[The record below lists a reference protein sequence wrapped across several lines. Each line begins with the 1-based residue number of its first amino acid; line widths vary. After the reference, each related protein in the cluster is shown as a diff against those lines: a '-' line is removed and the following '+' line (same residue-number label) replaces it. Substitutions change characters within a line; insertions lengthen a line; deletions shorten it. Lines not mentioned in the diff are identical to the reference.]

1 MSNLTTFKGANLPA
15 VADLSKALKSNLANV
30 TDVGTVIIKMD
41 KTGHWVFGSDQT
53 EIQDGS
59 EWAIN
64 PFSFVHGYIAW
75 GASEVLGEKM
85 VPINQPLPELEPA
98 PANAK
103 KGWELQVGLEM
114 TCING
119 DDKGLTARWA
129 TTATGGKRAIQ
140 ALGVEISEQIEKDST
155 TPVAIVALETEH
167 YTHKS
172 YGKVYT
178 PKIRVIRFES
188 MNVESAQEAPELEA
202 PEVEEAEAA
211 PAPAAPVRR
220 RRAAV

>member
-30 TDVGTVIIKMD
+30 ADVGTVIIKMD
-41 KTGHWVFGSDQT
+41 KTGHWVFGSDST
-53 EIQDGS
+53 ETQDNS

-64 PFSFVHGYIAW
+64 PFSFIHGYIAW
-75 GASEVLGEKM
+75 GNSEVLGEKM

-103 KGWELQVGLEM
+103 RGWEVQVGLEM

-140 ALGVEISEQIEKDST
+140 ALGVEIAEQIEKDPT
-155 TPVAIVALETEH
+155 KPVAIVSLETEH
-167 YTHKS
+167 YTHRS

-178 PKIRVIRFES
+178 PKISVVRWES
-188 MNVESAQEAPELEA
+188 MDVESATDAPQLVA
-202 PEVEEAEAA
+202 EEATDLEET
-211 PAPAAPVRR
+211 PAPAAPIRR

>member
-1 MSNLTTFKGANLPA
+1 MSNLVTFKNANLPA
-15 VADLSKALKSNLANV
+15 VADLSAALKTNLANV

-41 KTGHWVFGSDQT
+41 KAGHWVFGSDQT
-53 EIQDGS
+53 EVQDGS

-114 TCING
+114 KCING
-119 DDKGLTARWA
+119 DDKGLVARWA

-140 ALGVEISEQIEKDST
+140 ALGVEIAQQIEKDASK
-155 TPVAIVALETEH
+155 PVAIVSLQTEH

-178 PKIRVIRFES
+178 PKIEVLRFES
-188 MNVESAQEAPELEA
+188 MEVESANEAPELEA
-202 PEVEEAEAA
+202 PEVEAEEAPAA
-211 PAPAAPVRR
+211 PAPVRR
-220 RRAAV
+220 RRAV

>member
-15 VADLSKALKSNLANV
+15 VADLSKALKANLSNVA
-30 TDVGTVIIKMD
+30 DVGTVIIKMD
-41 KTGHWVFGSDQT
+41 KTGHWVFGSDST
-53 EIQDGS
+53 ETQDGS

-64 PFSFVHGYIAW
+64 PFSFIHGYIAW
-75 GASEVLGEKM
+75 GNSEVLGEKM
-85 VPINQPLPELEPA
+85 VAINQPLPELEPA

-103 KGWELQVGLEM
+103 RGWEVQVGLEM

-119 DDKGLTARWA
+119 DDKGLSARWA

-140 ALGVEISEQIEKDST
+140 ALGVEIAEQIEKDPT
-155 TPVAIVALETEH
+155 KPVAIVALETEH

-178 PKIRVIRFES
+178 PKIRVIRWES
-188 MNVESAQEAPELEA
+188 MNVESAEEAPQLEEPELE
-202 PEVEEAEAA
+202 VEE
-211 PAPAAPVRR
+211 PSIAPAAPARR

>member
-30 TDVGTVIIKMD
+30 ADVGTVIIKMD
-41 KTGHWVFGSDQT
+41 KTGHWVYGGDQT
-53 EIQDGS
+53 EVQEGS
-59 EWAIN
+59 EWAVN

-75 GASEVLGEKM
+75 GNSEVLGEKM
-85 VPINQPLPELEPA
+85 VPVTEPLPELEPA

-103 KGWELQVGLEM
+103 RGWELQVGFEM

-119 DDKGLTARWA
+119 DDKGLVARFA
-129 TTATGGKRAIQ
+129 STSTGGKRALQ
-140 ALGVEISEQIEKDST
+140 SLGTVISEHINVDQD
-155 TPVAIVALETEH
+155 TPVAIVSLATDH
-167 YTHKS
+167 YSHKS

-178 PKIRVIRFES
+178 PVFVIVRFES
-188 MNVESAQEAPELEA
+188 MNVESATDAPQLEAEDLTEEAPA
-202 PEVEEAEAA
+202 T
-211 PAPAAPVRR
+211 PAPTTRR

>member
-1 MSNLTTFKGANLPA
+1 MNSLTTFKAAGLPA
-15 VADLSKALKSNLANV
+15 VKDLASALKTNLPSVASA
-30 TDVGTVIIKMD
+30 GTVIIKMD

-103 KGWELQVGLEM
+103 KGWEVQVGLEM
-114 TCING
+114 KCING

-140 ALGVEISEQIEKDST
+140 ALGVEIAEQIEKDSSK
-155 TPVAIVALETEH
+155 PVAIVSLETEH

-178 PKIRVIRFES
+178 PKIRVVRFES
-188 MNVESAQEAPELEA
+188 MEVESATDAPELEA
-202 PEVEEAEAA
+202 PEVEEVEA
-211 PAPAAPVRR
+211 APAAPVRR

>member
-30 TDVGTVIIKMD
+30 ADIGTVIIKMD

-85 VPINQPLPELEPA
+85 VPVTQPLPELEPA

-103 KGWELQVGLEM
+103 KGWEVQVGLEL

-119 DDKGLTARWA
+119 DDKGLVARWA

-140 ALGVEISEQIEKDST
+140 GLGAEIAEQIEKDST
-155 TPVAIVALETEH
+155 KPVAIVALETEH

-178 PKIRVIRFES
+178 PKIRVIRWES
-188 MNVESAQEAPELEA
+188 MNVESAVQEPALELEE
-202 PEVEEAEAA
+202 PPLVEEV
-211 PAPAAPVRR
+211 APAAPVRR
-220 RRAAV
+220 RRAVV

>member
-15 VADLSKALKSNLANV
+15 VADLSAALKSNLANV

-53 EIQDGS
+53 ETQDGS

-75 GASEVLGEKM
+75 GAIEILGEKM

-103 KGWELQVGLEM
+103 KGWEVQVGLEL

-140 ALGVEISEQIEKDST
+140 ALGVEIAEQIEKDSSK
-155 TPVAIVALETEH
+155 PVAIVALETEH

-188 MNVESAQEAPELEA
+188 MDVESATDAPQLEAKEAEIEEAPA
-202 PEVEEAEAA
+202 SAT
-211 PAPAAPVRR
+211 PVRR

>member
-15 VADLSKALKSNLANV
+15 VADLSAALKSNLANV

-53 EIQDGS
+53 ETQDGS

-103 KGWELQVGLEM
+103 KGWEVQVGLEL

-140 ALGVEISEQIEKDST
+140 ALGVEIAEQIEKDSSK
-155 TPVAIVALETEH
+155 PVAIVALETEH
-167 YTHKS
+167 YAHKS

-188 MNVESAQEAPELEA
+188 MDVESATDAPQLEAKEAEIEEAP
-202 PEVEEAEAA
+202 VS
-211 PAPAAPVRR
+211 AAPVRR